1 MMSEKIEII
10 LEKCLARLKAGEKVE
25 DCLRDFPDRRAELEP
40 LLLAAAGLY
49 SIPEISVSDDF
60 RRESHDRLMAR
71 IRNESQPAASR
82 RFRLPQLNFRVLVPA
97 AMVAL
102 LALLFWLVSPGVIP
116 TPVPA
121 KINPGKFSLSILS
134 GNVET
139 LAAGETVWQTADNTT
154 DLITGTQVRTSADA
168 RAVITFFDGSTA
180 ALDPG
185 TEVEVAESSFVNALS
200 AHIMLNQYS
209 GETWNNVIG
218 TGTEQPYYAV
228 QTPLVTLVA
237 QGTSFSSRV
246 GATGATNLA
255 VSAGTVTVID
265 KQNTQVNVGKDQQ
278 INIVNNLIAAASPV
292 DIPAPKNELSLSLS
306 PAGVSSVCDPN
317 GASTGYLPNGISF
330 NQIPNST
337 VALSAK
343 GQIIQIEQPVSGEY
357 TITIRSTVQE
367 DMVLAIQ
374 LIQNNQPV
382 YQQNLALPAVTA
394 NDWTVHLN
402 LTNPVSIAESN
413 NIVSV
418 EPLTGTSPESVVQ
431 MPLAIQRATALTA
444 ATATPNTGT
453 AATGSTKTT
462 TTTKTAPAVSA
473 ATSPTQP
480 SSSNTV
486 PPAPITK
493 TPTTTGTTITT
504 IKPPA
509 VTVPPVAVTPITITA
524 TTTPTTTTTTTT
536 TTTAAPPAVTPPAVK
551 TTTTTPSGPASNSI
565 K

>member
-1 MMSEKIEII
+1 MSDKIEII

-25 DCLRDFPDRRAELEP
+25 DCLRQFPDRRAELEP

-71 IRNESQPAASR
+71 IRNESQSEASR

-116 TPVPA
+116 APVTA
-121 KINPGKFSLSILS
+121 NINPGKFSLSILS
-134 GNVET
+134 GHVET
-139 LAAGETVWQTADNTT
+139 RAADENVWQNAENTT
-154 DLITGTQVRTSADA
+154 ELITGTQVRTSADA
-168 RAVITFFDGSTA
+168 HAVITFFDGSTA

-200 AHIMLNQYS
+200 AHIVLNQYS

-237 QGTSFSSRV
+237 QGTSFSSQV
-246 GATGATNLA
+246 GAAGATNLA
-255 VSAGTVTVID
+255 VSEGTVTVID

-278 INIVNNLIAAASPV
+278 INIVTNLTAAASPV
-292 DIPAPKNELSLSLS
+292 NISAPKNELSLSLS

-337 VALSAK
+337 VALSAN
-343 GQIIQIEQPVSGEY
+343 GQIIQIEQPVPGEY

-367 DMVLAIQ
+367 DMVLAIR
-374 LIQNNQPV
+374 LIQNDQSV
-382 YQQNLALPAVTA
+382 YQQNLALPSVTA

-402 LTNPVSIAESN
+402 LTNPAGITESN

-444 ATATPNTGT
+444 ATATPNTGA

-462 TTTKTAPAVSA
+462 ATTKTAPAVSA
-473 ATSPTQP
+473 ATSTTQP
-480 SSSNTV
+480 SSGNTV
-486 PPAPITK
+486 PPAAITK
-493 TPTTTGTTITT
+493 ITTTTGTITTT

-509 VTVPPVAVTPITITA
+509 VTVPPVAVTPTS
-524 TTTPTTTTTTTT
+524 TTT
-536 TTTAAPPAVTPPAVK
+536 APPAVTPPVVK
-551 TTTTTPSGPASNSI
+551 TTTTTPSGAASNSI

>member
-1 MMSEKIEII
+1 
-10 LEKCLARLKAGEKVE
+10 
-25 DCLRDFPDRRAELEP
+25 
-40 LLLAAAGLY
+40 
-49 SIPEISVSDDF
+49 
-60 RRESHDRLMAR
+60 
-71 IRNESQPAASR
+71 
-82 RFRLPQLNFRVLVPA
+82 
-97 AMVAL
+97 
-102 LALLFWLVSPGVIP
+102 
-116 TPVPA
+116 
-121 KINPGKFSLSILS
+121 
-134 GNVET
+134 
-139 LAAGETVWQTADNTT
+139 
-154 DLITGTQVRTSADA
+154 
-168 RAVITFFDGSTA
+168 
-180 ALDPG
+180 
-185 TEVEVAESSFVNALS
+185 
-200 AHIMLNQYS
+200 MLNQYS

-278 INIVNNLIAAASPV
+278 INIINNLTAAASPV

-431 MPLAIQRATALTA
+431 MPLAIQRAT
-444 ATATPNTGT
+444 
-453 AATGSTKTT
+453 GSTKTT

-473 ATSPTQP
+473 ATSTTQP